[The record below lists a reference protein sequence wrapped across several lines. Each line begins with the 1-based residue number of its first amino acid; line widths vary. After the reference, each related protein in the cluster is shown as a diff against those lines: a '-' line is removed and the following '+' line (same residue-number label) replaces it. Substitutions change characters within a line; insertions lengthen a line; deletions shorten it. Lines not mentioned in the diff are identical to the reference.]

1 MIINAFEIFILGVVQ
16 GLTEFLPISSS
27 GHLVLFQKI
36 LVVIPIMARD
46 RAPVLEIALHL
57 GTLSAVLLYYR
68 RDVVSA
74 FRFLGRSSSSVE
86 ESLRIRGLLLWIVIG
101 SIPTALIGL
110 LFKDW
115 LKASFSNAV
124 LVGIALCA
132 TGIMCLITRLV
143 PRGKVTGADLGVAR
157 SLLIGVAQGIAIIP
171 GVSRSGATIF
181 TALCLGVEPREAGR
195 YSFLLSVPA
204 ILGAAALLLFETE
217 GSLNV
222 SLAALGVGIV
232 VSALVGILCLKILTG
247 VLKGGHFFY
256 FGFYCVPLGTFMII
270 YFLFFA

>member
-1 MIINAFEIFILGVVQ
+1 MVNAFEIIILGVVQ

-36 LVVIPIMARD
+36 LVSVPLVARD
-46 RAPVLEIALHL
+46 RGPILEIALHV

-74 FRFLGRSSSSVE
+74 VRFLGRSSSSVE
-86 ESLRIRGLLLWIVIG
+86 EGDRIRGLLLWIVVG

-110 LFKDW
+110 LFRDW
-115 LKASFSNAV
+115 LKDCFGNAV

-132 TGIMCLITRLV
+132 TGVMCLITRLV

-171 GVSRSGATIF
+171 GISRSGATIF

-204 ILGAAALLLFETE
+204 VSGAAALLFFETE

-222 SLAALGVGIV
+222 SPAALGVGIV
-232 VSALVGILCLKILTG
+232 ASALVGMLCLKILTG
-247 VLKGGHFFY
+247 VLRGGHFFY
-256 FGFYCVPLGTFMII
+256 FGFYCVPLGAFMII